1 MGLPVDALF
10 GFPGPAA
17 SRPDERFFP
26 ADGRA
31 ARRFRCPG
39 GPGRAFRLGYNNGLA
54 VVAQLVEQLIRN
66 Q

>member
-26 ADGRA
+26 ADGRVTPPA
-31 ARRFRCPG
+31 EARRPG
-39 GPGRAFRLGYNNGLA
+39 GRGVRLGYNNDLA
-54 VVAQLVEQLIRN
+54 LL
-66 Q
+66 